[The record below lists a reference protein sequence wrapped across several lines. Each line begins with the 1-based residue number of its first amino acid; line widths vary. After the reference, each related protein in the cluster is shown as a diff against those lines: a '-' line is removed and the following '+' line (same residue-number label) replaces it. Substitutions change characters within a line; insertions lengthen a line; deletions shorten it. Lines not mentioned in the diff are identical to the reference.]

1 MTSQACSVI
10 MVSVEERNGR
20 LRRKGTMTDM
30 FEAVAWV
37 DVTEE
42 GEIVAVHPVAD
53 PCRANQTIVTL
64 PDGQQVAIFGAD
76 LTGARVLHRNGPG
89 STWGAEIPRA
99 HPADREGHRGSVHH
113 GSW

>member
-1 MTSQACSVI
+1 MRELTDFSSVQAWADAVGLTATR
-10 MVSVEERNGR
+10 EPE
-20 LRRKGTMTDM
+20 